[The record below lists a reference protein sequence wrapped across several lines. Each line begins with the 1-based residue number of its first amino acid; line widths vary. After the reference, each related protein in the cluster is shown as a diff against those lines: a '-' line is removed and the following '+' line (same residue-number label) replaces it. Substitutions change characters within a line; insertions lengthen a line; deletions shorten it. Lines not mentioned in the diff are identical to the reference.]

1 MKYDMRLLR
10 TPTSTNIAAS
20 SELSKQFAK
29 DAVTRIG
36 DAAKALHTL
45 AENPNPTPA
54 ETLAAVREWNTAQ
67 AAIRGSIVEVLG
79 AAVLGGASVTT
90 AARKAAGIRP
100 QTLSEHLITTVAQF
114 RGSDLVRDGDGW
126 VAVEPAP
133 RPADQQVSV
142 ANPDGF
148 GSGPV
153 TGSGR
158 NTEMFRSVHA
168 ADSAGAQEV
177 TGGAHAPVGTSG
189 PDPAAVEA
197 AIQAAITEGGA

>member
-10 TPTSTNIAAS
+10 SPTPTNIAAS

-29 DAVTRIG
+29 EAVTRIG

-54 ETLAAVREWNTAQ
+54 ETLAAVREWNVAQ

-100 QTLSEHLITTVAQF
+100 QTLSEHLVTTVAQF
-114 RGSDLVRDGDGW
+114 RGSDLVRDADGW
-126 VAVEPAP
+126 VAVDPAP
-133 RPADQQVSV
+133 QPADQQVFADDPTTFRSEHMK
-142 ANPDGF
+142 
-148 GSGPV
+148 GSGP
-153 TGSGR
+153 S
-158 NTEMFRSVHA
+158 TEKFRSVHA

-177 TGGAHAPVGTSG
+177 TGGAHAPAGTSD

-197 AIQAAITEGGA
+197 AVRAAIGGA